1 MKRNMNFSFRIP
13 LAAAMLFAS
22 AFARA
27 DVQAQSD
34 AVQKSIPAGWVL
46 TVTSVCVVFF
56 ALIILYFIYSFAGKI
71 FSGEIKLRKPAS
83 GRKMSGMSPET
94 AAAIAMALEKENNS
108 EVNAAIVL
116 ALHRYLN
123 ETVHDSES
131 FRLTLRPTFGPYA
144 SRHFTLRQLPE
155 RKK

>member
-13 LAAAMLFAS
+13 LAVMMLFSGMAAS
-22 AFARA
+22 AEARTE
-27 DVQAQSD
+27 VLH
-34 AVQKSIPAGWVL
+34 KSVPAGWVL

-56 ALIILYFIYSFAGKI
+56 ALIILYFIYSFAGKL

-94 AAAIAMALEKENNS
+94 AAAIAIALEKENNS
-108 EVNAAIVL
+108 EVNAAIAL

-131 FRLTLRPTFGPYA
+131 YRLTLKPTFGPYA